1 MERTA
6 GHPWAAMRAVAAFF
20 GSGIMDRYP
29 NLRYVV
35 MESGFGWL
43 PFWAKRMEDQVV
55 YMGYVAENLQRTMSE
70 YMTDGRFF
78 ASIVLHE
85 GPEMVGMVSEL
96 LGAHILMFG
105 SDYPHAESRF
115 PGSVKEGDAW
125 DLKPE
130 IRRKLMWDNAA
141 RCFLR

>member
-1 MERTA
+1 
-6 GHPWAAMRAVAAFF
+6 
-20 GSGIMDRYP
+20 MDRYP

-96 LGAHILMFG
+96 LGDHLLMFG

-115 PGSVKEGDAW
+115 PGSVKEVDAW